1 MAGMQVYVE
10 FIGPIARG
18 DWAAKQDFSLDVGTV
33 LRDFLVSIGYER
45 EHVEHIIVVRNGKIT
60 KDLETVLED
69 GDHLSL
75 SVLLGGG

>member
-1 MAGMQVYVE
+1 MAGMQVHVE

-18 DWAAKQDFSLDVGTV
+18 DWAVKQDFSLDVGTV

-60 KDLETVLED
+60 KDLETVLEE
-69 GDHLSL
+69 GDQLSL

>member
-1 MAGMQVYVE
+1 MQVHVE